1 MEQEVQKMLKLIVSN
16 IARDRSL
23 EEIKYNLIF
32 LKALRETDSIYS
44 DYMTH
49 ILNIDNFKMTESE
62 YRVALTGLPLSEG
75 QHLFNS

>member
-1 MEQEVQKMLKLIVSN
+1 MLKLIVSN